1 MGGPFQESSAAT
13 AVLAN
18 SIAVRAGAIESG
30 TYNRWPGRVS
40 LNFPQTMPFVISNR
54 HKIFCNLLFNRLAFK
69 ISNTEKIS
77 PCGQNDISYGR
88 NDISYAL
95 CPL

>member
-13 AVLAN
+13 AGLAN

-40 LNFPQTMPFVISNR
+40 INFPQNNAICHFESR
-54 HKIFCNLLFNRLAFK
+54 SDEKS
-69 ISNTEKIS
+69 SNTEKIS